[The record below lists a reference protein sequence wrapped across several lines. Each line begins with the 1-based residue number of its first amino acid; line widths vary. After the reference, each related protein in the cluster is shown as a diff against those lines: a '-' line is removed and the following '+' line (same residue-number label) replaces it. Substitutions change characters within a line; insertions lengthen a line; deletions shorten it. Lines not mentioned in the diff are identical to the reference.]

1 MRGMN
6 RGLRQNQMISG
17 GGRKLVFPESTAGGR
32 GRFLI
37 YLAVIFHMAAVLLL
51 IWTVSVP
58 LEQALWQSRASKAI
72 VIHHEKNLPG
82 NLDHSRMLIRISA
95 AFMVL
100 AGCLTG
106 WIHRRNSVFTRSLE
120 NTMQRIL
127 KGELNAQ
134 LSAVKGFEALAGVFN
149 RLTVHHQQVE
159 HRLVRINHLMAAI
172 IGCHRVMMAPANV
185 NHLSQQITNVLVE
198 TGKYHTAWMG
208 YLSEKSGRL
217 VIKAWSGSGQTDTV
231 PAFWMDTEYSPVRRA
246 IQNRHPALIHDIMN
260 EPSAAFCRDDARRL
274 EYTSVASLP
283 IVHPQHEAAGVLTVY
298 AQTSQAFNTDELRL
312 LAEFVSDLTSC
323 ERWMTI
329 SE

>member
-6 RGLRQNQMISG
+6 QGLQQDSMISG

-37 YLAVIFHMAAVLLL
+37 YLAVIFHVTAVLLL

-58 LEQALWQSRASKAI
+58 LEQALWQSRVSKAVI
-72 VIHHEKNLPG
+72 IHHEKNLLE

-95 AFMVL
+95 ACMVI

-106 WIHRRNSVFTRSLE
+106 WIHRRNSVFTGSLE

-127 KGELNAQ
+127 RGEPNVQ
-134 LSAVKGFEALAGVFN
+134 LSALKGFEALADVFN
-149 RLTVHHQQVE
+149 RLTAHHQQVE
-159 HRLVRINHLMAAI
+159 HRLVRIHRLMAAI
-172 IGCHRVMMAPANV
+172 IDCHRVMMTATNANP
-185 NHLSQQITNVLVE
+185 LSQQLTDVLVE
-198 TGKYHTAWMG
+198 TGKYHAAWIA
-208 YLSEKSGRL
+208 YLSEKSGTL
-217 VIKAWSGSGQTDTV
+217 IIKAWSGRGGTDTL
-231 PAFWMDTEYSPVRRA
+231 PAFWTDTEYSPVRRA

-260 EPSAAFCRDDARRL
+260 EPSAAFCRDDARHL

-283 IVHPQHEAAGVLTVY
+283 IHHQHEVTGVLTVY
-298 AQTSQAFNTDELRL
+298 AQTPLAFDTDELRL
-312 LAEFVSDLTSC
+312 LAEFASDLTSC
-323 ERWMTI
+323 EPRMSI